1 MSYFSASRVSPIPVV
16 FGDAQ
21 LAALPRIGTSPIVSR
36 AMFISRLDELASS
49 LEELGEEALTPHPEV
64 LLAALPSLDTFPLNP
79 AEGLT
84 RHLEEL
90 AFLLADLRQVRYEQK
105 YKYWWRLADVLDDVM
120 DLHDALSRPL
130 R

>member
-1 MSYFSASRVSPIPVV
+1 MSPLPRVSS
-16 FGDAQ
+16 DAR

-36 AMFISRLDELASS
+36 AVFIARLDELASS
-49 LEELGEEALTPHPEV
+49 LESLGEASLTEHPER
-64 LLAALPSLDTFPLNP
+64 LLAALPGLGTFPFNP
-79 AEGLT
+79 AEGPA

-90 AFLLADLRQVRYEQK
+90 AFLLADLREARFEQK
-105 YKYWWRLADVLDDVM
+105 HKYWWRLADALDDVM